1 VGKKQESDLR
11 HIRDDIDG
19 LNRRLLDLLNERASL
34 VEKIRPVKLAAGH
47 RLYDPVRE
55 ADQLERLMLA
65 NEGPLS
71 NGMVEQ
77 VFRAVFQAALSQQME
92 GRHADAPLVMERG
105 AGAREVKVGDAVIG
119 GSKPVVI
126 AGPCS
131 VEDEAALDRVAGQL
145 KELGIKFLRGGA
157 FKPRSSPYSFQGL
170 GMEGIKMLSK
180 VAARHGL
187 KVVSELTDP
196 ALLDDFLGKVDVI
209 QVGANNMFNYDL
221 LKKLGQVDVPVL
233 LKRHFSARMDEWM
246 LAAEYLYAG
255 GNRNVVLCERG
266 IRTFET
272 ATRYSLDISAV
283 GLVKS
288 GTELPII
295 VDVSHA
301 AGRRDLLLP
310 LAKAALAAGADGLM
324 VEVHERPEVALSD
337 GAQQLNLDQFAQ
349 FMADLQPFLE

>member
-1 VGKKQESDLR
+1 MGKRQDNNLEK
-11 HIRDDIDG
+11 IRTGIDE
-19 LNRRLLDLLNERASL
+19 LNGRLLDLLNERAGL

-55 ADQLERLMLA
+55 SEQLEQLMLA
-65 NEGPLS
+65 NKGPLS

-77 VFRAVFQAALSQQME
+77 IFRAVFQAALSQQME
-92 GRHADAPLVMERG
+92 GGRTDAPLVMERG
-105 AGAREVKVGDAVIG
+105 TGARQVAVGDAAIG
-119 GSKPVVI
+119 GGKPVVI
-126 AGPCS
+126 AGPCA
-131 VEDEAALDRVAGQL
+131 VEDEETLDRVASCL
-145 KELGIKFLRGGA
+145 KDNGVHFLRGGA
-157 FKPRSSPYSFQGL
+157 FKPRSSPYTFQGL
-170 GMEGIKMLSK
+170 GLEGIKLLAK
-180 VAARHGL
+180 VAARHDL
-187 KVVSELTDP
+187 KVVTELTDP
-196 ALLDDFLGKVDVI
+196 ALLDDYMEAVDVI

-221 LKKLGQVDVPVL
+221 LKKLGKVDRPVL

-337 GAQQLNLDQFAQ
+337 GAQQLNLEQFAQ